1 MKAGKTKNARRAGK
15 PDGRSKKF
23 PGGLPA
29 GEFSILPPVLC
40 VFYRLFCPEEGGLGA
55 RKE

>member
-15 PDGRSKKF
+15 PDGRSKNF
-23 PGGLPA
+23 PSGLPA
-29 GEFSILPPVLC
+29 GEFFFTACSVCI
-40 VFYRLFCPEEGGLGA
+40 YRLFCPEEAGLGA